1 MAAYAR
7 TPSAL
12 MWLHANGLINGLY
25 NRLVVKPV
33 YMPIVY
39 NLRYMHMYHLAV
51 TKTRTWTGLGLDWR

>member
-12 MWLHANGLINGLY
+12 MWLHANGLVNGLY
-25 NRLVVKPV
+25 KQVSCKPV

-39 NLRYMHMYHLAV
+39 NLRYTYMYHLAV
-51 TKTRTWTGLGLDWR
+51 TKTRTGLGLD

>member
-1 MAAYAR
+1 
-7 TPSAL
+7 